1 VPLFFSPE
9 LRRAKKPQDQKI
21 PKQPSEEMSFEDVKR
36 DNMEGVKA
44 GLKALGQLLGNGAPF
59 ALDCHPSDVALEK
72 RVAEYNTDMYDHGTL
87 YQTILENVNKLHEN
101 LSLLDASVLAKVG
114 QACSKRVLRFVIEDN
129 GGTCAAKCM
138 FRDGRL
144 DLVFHA
150 QVRTDDFVFCFCLLT
165 TPSAGAQDQPPLLGR
180 GG

>member
-1 VPLFFSPE
+1 VPRKS
-9 LRRAKKPQDQKI
+9 
-21 PKQPSEEMSFEDVKR
+21 
-36 DNMEGVKA
+36 
-44 GLKALGQLLGNGAPF
+44 
-59 ALDCHPSDVALEK
+59 LEK

-165 TPSAGAQDQPPLLGR
+165 SHCARLQRIR
-180 GG
+180 G